1 MKHKNLAELT
11 DQELLDESKKI
22 KSNAIMN
29 AVLIGFWNNS
39 GRSQVKCCYGHTV
52 CHCHRH
58 RFTSYT
64 IPYKRVI

>member
-29 AVLIGFWNNS
+29 AVLIGFLIGIWNNS
-39 GRSQVKCCYGHTV
+39 CRSQVKC
-52 CHCHRH
+52 
-58 RFTSYT
+58 
-64 IPYKRVI
+64 